1 MKIEQFEMERA
12 QSLYENA
19 VEYNL
24 SESGVLPLRTN
35 ELLSPDELAELAA
48 TRLCYPEGMGS
59 DLLRER
65 IALFYDNATA
75 ANAVVTNGGSEA
87 NHIVLWGLVE
97 EGARVACMIPNYLQ
111 TWGLARAYAERAD
124 PFYLVESADRSRW
137 ELDLDS
143 LAEAVTPETG
153 LIIVTNPNNP
163 TGAVLNEAEMEAV
176 IEAARRV
183 DAWLVFDEIYR
194 GAEVEGDTGPSAWGR
209 YDKVI
214 VTSGLSKAFAMPGLR
229 VGWVVAPEPAIDQ
242 LCWYRDYTTLTPNM
256 LSDRLARV
264 AMEPTK
270 RDEILDR
277 CKSIV
282 RAQLPRLVEWVEG
295 HDELNMIAPVA
306 AAIGMVGY
314 DLPIESTELFER
326 LRTEQSVLITPGSHF
341 GIGDYIRVGYGYDI
355 ERTLAGLARVDVT
368 LAQLQPAVAAR

>member
-12 QSLYENA
+12 QSLYENT

-24 SESGVLPLRTN
+24 SESGVLPLRTD
-35 ELLSPDELAELAA
+35 ELIPPDELTELAA
-48 TRLCYPEGMGS
+48 TPLCYPEAMGS

-75 ANAVVTNGGSEA
+75 ANVVVTNGGSEA
-87 NHIVLWGLVE
+87 NHITLWGLVE
-97 EGARVACMIPNYLQ
+97 EKARVACMIPNYLQ

-124 PFYLVESADRSRW
+124 PFHLVESADRSRW

-143 LAEAVTPETG
+143 LAKAVTPETG
-153 LIIVTNPNNP
+153 LIMVTNPNNP
-163 TGAVLNEAEMEAV
+163 TGAVLNEAEMEAL
-176 IEAARRV
+176 IEAARSA

-194 GAEVEGDTGPSAWGR
+194 GSEVEGETAPSAWGR

-229 VGWVVAPEPAIDQ
+229 VGWIVAPEQAIDL
-242 LCWYRDYTTLTPNM
+242 LCWYRDYTTLTPNI

-270 RDEILDR
+270 RDEILAR
-277 CKSIV
+277 TRSII
-282 RAQLPRLVEWVEG
+282 RKQLPRLVEWVDG
-295 HDELNMIAPVA
+295 HDELNMITPVA
-306 AAIGMVGY
+306 AAIGMIGF
-314 DLPIESTELFER
+314 DLPIESTELYER

-341 GIGDYIRVGYGYDI
+341 GIGDYLRVGYGYDI
-355 ERTLAGLARVDVT
+355 DHTMEGLARVDT
-368 LAQLQPAVAAR
+368 LLAELQPAAVAR